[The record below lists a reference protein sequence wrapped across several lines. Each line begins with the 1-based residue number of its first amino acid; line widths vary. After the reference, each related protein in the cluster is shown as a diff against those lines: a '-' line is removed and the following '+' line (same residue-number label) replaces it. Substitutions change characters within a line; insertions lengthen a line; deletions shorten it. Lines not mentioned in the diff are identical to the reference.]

1 MNRFKHLLNDV
12 SNTAGN
18 RIIGLF
24 PFGTVIDTKNTSI
37 KNQQLHFLE
46 DGVEFLQQLA
56 IKNTSVV
63 LFFNQFKPPVPMND
77 LEQFTAAVADF
88 VTKQGVTVIGPYWCP
103 GSDKRDPF
111 VVPNPGMFGR
121 VTENTGIKWD
131 NITVISANE
140 LDLMAANKVKAL
152 PVKIGGVSTK
162 WTAYDSLDAWLNS
175 SVIEA

>member
-1 MNRFKHLLNDV
+1 MNRFKHLLDNV
-12 SNTAGN
+12 STSTNN

-46 DGVEFLQQLA
+46 EGVEFLQQLST
-56 IKNTSVV
+56 KSVSVV

-77 LEQFTAAVADF
+77 LEQFAAAVADF
-88 VTKQGVTVIGPYWCP
+88 VTKQGVAVIGPYWCP
-103 GSDKRDPF
+103 GSDKKDPF
-111 VVPNPGMFGR
+111 VVPNPGMFTR

-131 NITVISANE
+131 NLTVISANE
-140 LDLMAANKVKAL
+140 LDLMAASKVKAL

-162 WTAYDSLDAWLNS
+162 WTTFASLLDWNNS
-175 SVIEA
+175 QSN